1 MSYFANAGQILVGFA
16 FGAIITLVVLRVLL
30 QLVRANFYNPVCQFL
45 YKTTNPVLMPLRRV
59 IPGWRALDVGAVL
72 LAWLL
77 TGLKLYL
84 LYRLAGRQP
93 GLAGLAVMALADLAD
108 FVLLLYFALILVRAL
123 LSFVQ
128 VQRGNPVVPLIHQL
142 TEPVLGPLRRRMP
155 TPGGIDF
162 SPMVAG
168 LAILLARV
176 LLVAPLLDLGAGIA
190 LGTMP

>member
-1 MSYFANAGQILVGFA
+1 MHSRMDACANWSPLRCARQPNAAAHCPSNSPDAHAQRAPSQDRSMSYFANAGQILVGFA

-30 QLVRANFYNPVCQFL
+30 QLLRANFYDPVCQFL

-108 FVLLLYFALILVRAL
+108 FVLLLYFALILVRA
-123 LSFVQ
+123 
-128 VQRGNPVVPLIHQL
+128 
-142 TEPVLGPLRRRMP
+142 
-155 TPGGIDF
+155 
-162 SPMVAG
+162 
-168 LAILLARV
+168 
-176 LLVAPLLDLGAGIA
+176 
-190 LGTMP
+190 

>member
-176 LLVAPLLDLGAGIA
+176 LLVAPLLDLGARIA